1 MSHVSSSPRAVTGL
15 KFFQIPFSLYH
26 FQKPASVMPMTQ
38 KLHPEAKSAAV
49 PSPCPAV
56 MASRESSVPTPPAQE
71 VAVEFPSDFAGPSPA
86 PRAGQTV
93 FERIP
98 SAKVTQSR
106 RVLVTTLLIL
116 ANLVQVGALVNRYEA
131 FRKYKL

>member
-1 MSHVSSSPRAVTGL
+1 M
-15 KFFQIPFSLYH
+15 
-26 FQKPASVMPMTQ
+26 
-38 KLHPEAKSAAV
+38 
-49 PSPCPAV
+49 
-56 MASRESSVPTPPAQE
+56 MASPDGFFPTTPAQE
-71 VAVEFPSDFAGPSPA
+71 VTLEFPNDFGEPSPA

-116 ANLVQVGALVNRYEA
+116 ANLVQVGALMHRSLP
-131 FRKYKL
+131 FRNSKFDKSFR